1 MNSVFKSMTTL
12 LFAASMALASYTA
25 PADTGGFKP
34 EDKDSCKNV
43 EPYDGVTS
51 MDEEFGAGAQDI
63 TRCLT
68 VRHHAKVVISVESVF
83 PITPAGTANQQKATF
98 LSNIEHMVRNYEMH
112 GMTIGKDVDV
122 VVVFSQV
129 GALLATESHPVFAGA
144 AGLHPGNPT
153 NSFRAFVDYGLAHG
167 FKFYLCQTASRQLG
181 ITMNGSTV
189 APVKYKMIPGI
200 NFVPGGQIAVADF
213 EMLGYAVLRP

>member
-1 MNSVFKSMTTL
+1 MSPVLKKISTL
-12 LFAASMALASYTA
+12 LFSAFIVLAGQTA
-25 PADTGGFKP
+25 PADEGGYRP

-43 EPYDGVTS
+43 EPYDGITT
-51 MDEEFGAGAQDI
+51 MDEEFGAGAQAI
-63 TRCLT
+63 TKCLT

-83 PITPAGTANQQKATF
+83 PITPTGVANQQKATF

-129 GALLATESHPVFAGA
+129 GALLATESHPVFAGT

-153 NSFRAFVDYGLAHG
+153 NSFRSFIDYGLAHG

-181 ITMNGSTV
+181 ITMTGSTV
-189 APVKYKMIPGI
+189 APIKYKKIPGI